1 VLVLHGGVDEDMTV
15 EGLASLPRADYAV
28 NLTNAPAPSG
38 LAPRR
43 ALVHPA
49 MRARMAEVEQRE
61 AALRPINSALWND
74 PMHMQGTMHN
84 KHRGTGLLFGDDVVR
99 EFCSRTGMELVLR
112 SHEQVL
118 DGYEWPFGSGRLLAT
133 IFSASNYAGK
143 TRNKGAYALLGPPG
157 STTQDRPFCSVAA
170 ASADAASAVAAATA
184 RRSPRIAPPTKHR
197 DGADGDSS
205 SNLPTDGA
213 ANGYGQGIWCETFAF
228 GVLKIINFEAELIP
242 ALRDVHRTTH
252 RLAALVFARRDELAA
267 AYRTADKRGT
277 GTLTLP
283 MWAAETQRVLRLP
296 FSVLQMRRSLL
307 GVNDASAPVDYPSFL
322 NRFSLARPQL
332 APLYPVKDYL
342 LVLLYRQD
350 EDGTGWA
357 TNRQISIACEVL
369 KGCFGEH
376 APLCE
381 SAAKLLAALG
391 PAGEVASRD
400 GHVDI
405 GDIARQFV
413 VSYPDDTCPS
423 SLVELMHCYDRD
435 EVIAIAAPQLYT
447 IGSPTRVSF
456 AEGEQIN
463 EDSSPQKFDREERI
477 ARIYSGLVDSQRGSA
492 RASADS
498 LDSDSEH
505 LM

>member
-1 VLVLHGGVDEDMTV
+1 M
-15 EGLASLPRADYAV
+15 
-28 NLTNAPAPSG
+28 
-38 LAPRR
+38 
-43 ALVHPA
+43 
-49 MRARMAEVEQRE
+49 
-61 AALRPINSALWND
+61 
-74 PMHMQGTMHN
+74 
-84 KHRGTGLLFGDDVVR
+84 
-99 EFCSRTGMELVLR
+99 
-112 SHEQVL
+112 
-118 DGYEWPFGSGRLLAT
+118 GSEMC
-133 IFSASNYAGK
+133 I
-143 TRNKGAYALLGPPG
+143 
-157 STTQDRPFCSVAA
+157 
-170 ASADAASAVAAATA
+170 
-184 RRSPRIAPPTKHR
+184 R
-197 DGADGDSS
+197 DS
-205 SNLPTDGA
+205 
-213 ANGYGQGIWCETFAF
+213 
-228 GVLKIINFEAELIP
+228 
-242 ALRDVHRTTH
+242 
-252 RLAALVFARRDELAA
+252 
-267 AYRTADKRGT
+267 
-277 GTLTLP
+277 
-283 MWAAETQRVLRLP
+283 
-296 FSVLQMRRSLL
+296 
-307 GVNDASAPVDYPSFL
+307 
-322 NRFSLARPQL
+322 
-332 APLYPVKDYL
+332 
-342 LVLLYRQD
+342 
-350 EDGTGWA
+350 
-357 TNRQISIACEVL
+357 RQISIACEVL

-456 AEGEQIN
+456 AEGEQVGLCHLATRVSTGPSRVVSILGTGGQLPLSFVPDASRAFLHPTQPQIN